1 MPADKAY
8 DVVVL
13 GSGIA
18 GLAGALAAHEMGL
31 SAVVLEKA
39 EKVGGGTTN
48 SYGLIWVGNNHL
60 ARAAGFKDS
69 RAEVVD
75 YMRFLGAGSQS
86 EARMIAAVD
95 RAPEALR
102 FFEDCGVRFRL
113 VRGLTDHYYG
123 RAPGGQAVG
132 RSVEVELISG
142 DDLGDW
148 RERVVMPHDVPCFV
162 TAEEQVAWGGLNRF
176 SQWDRD
182 IVAERKRRDMRG
194 KGLGL
199 ICHFLK
205 AVTGRGVPV
214 LTGQEIDRLAVE
226 NKRATGVVLASG
238 ERIAARKGVILA
250 TGGYHANAALSQE
263 YDQLPGIGQDPSTLS
278 LPSITGDGIV
288 LGAEIGGVTHKI
300 ENSLRVML
308 SYTIPAARKGETPIC
323 VHAGIVE
330 LCSPHTMVVNRHGR
344 RFADETF
351 FQGIV
356 PEIRRF
362 DALRHEYSN
371 LPAYL
376 VFDRQYVE
384 RYSFANAPAD
394 SPVPA
399 SVAAA
404 GSLRE
409 LAGKLGIDGAELEA
423 TAARFNGFVAA
434 GVDADFHRG
443 ENQWKLASA
452 KAPRGGPEAGP
463 PSFNARWLQAC
474 GGNASLGAIEEPPFY
489 GIELHPTSAGTVGL
503 LTDANGQVVH
513 QRRHPIP
520 GLYASGNVA
529 SATEFGIGYQA
540 GLSLAGSMTFSYLAV
555 RHMLNGA
562 GSASV

>member
-1 MPADKAY
+1 MPSDTAY

-18 GLAGALAAHEMGL
+18 GLAGALAAHEKGL

-60 ARAAGFKDS
+60 ARAAGLKES
-69 RAEVVD
+69 RAEVID
-75 YMRFLGAGSQS
+75 YMRFLGAGSQN

-95 RAPEALR
+95 RAPEALK
-102 FFEDCGVRFRL
+102 FFEDCGIRFRV

-123 RAPGGQAVG
+123 RAPGGQAAG

-148 RERVVMPHDVPCFV
+148 RDRVVMPHDVPCFV

-176 SQWDRD
+176 SQWDKD

-205 AVTGRGVPV
+205 AVTERGVPV
-214 LTGQEIDRLAVE
+214 LTGQEVDRLAVE
-226 NKRATGVVLASG
+226 NDRVTGVVLSSG
-238 ERIAARKGVILA
+238 ERVLARKGVILA

-308 SYTIPAARKGETPIC
+308 SYTIPAARKGDTPIC

-330 LCSPHTMVVNRHGR
+330 LCSPHTMVVNRRGR

-362 DALRHEYSN
+362 DALRHEYPN

-376 VFDRQYVE
+376 IFDSQYVA
-384 RYSFANAPAD
+384 RYSFANAPAG

-399 SVAAA
+399 SVPTA

-409 LAGKLGIDGAELEA
+409 LADKLGIDGTEL
-423 TAARFNGFVAA
+423 
-434 GVDADFHRG
+434 
-443 ENQWKLASA
+443 
-452 KAPRGGPEAGP
+452 
-463 PSFNARWLQAC
+463 
-474 GGNASLGAIEEPPFY
+474 
-489 GIELHPTSAGTVGL
+489 
-503 LTDANGQVVH
+503 
-513 QRRHPIP
+513 
-520 GLYASGNVA
+520 
-529 SATEFGIGYQA
+529 
-540 GLSLAGSMTFSYLAV
+540 
-555 RHMLNGA
+555 
-562 GSASV
+562 